1 MKHCSGFHNVFK
13 TETWH
18 FWGNMMVFL
27 RYLDEGL
34 GTKSLRS
41 DPADKTVLGLHI
53 VSIFSKWSNIFL
65 KMGQKRLSLAPAL

>member
-34 GTKSLRS
+34 GTKSLHS
-41 DPADKTVLGLHI
+41 DPADKTVLGLHV
-53 VSIFSKWSNIFL
+53 VSIFSKCSNILL